1 MSLVVQP
8 TKKDRMIDTVLI
20 ILLSLFGLATLFPL
34 YYVVVMSITPFIE
47 VIENGGFVL
56 WPQNVTFD
64 AYKQIMSSARIPRA
78 LGVTVILAIGGT
90 LLNLLVTM
98 LLAYPLSKKMIP
110 GRNAVLFM
118 IVFTMLFS
126 GGLIPLYLIVNA
138 LGLNNTLFALVI
150 PGLVS
155 AFNMLIMKSYFEGL
169 PEEVEEAARMDGCGE
184 LRTLFKIIIPLSMPI
199 LATLGLFYAINHWN
213 TYFHAIMFITDKELQ
228 PIQVVL
234 RSMIVSPNV
243 GSELQLTNQFQVQ
256 RLPPETVKMATVV
269 VTIFPIIVLYPFLQ
283 KHFMRGFLLGSIKG

>member
-8 TKKDRMIDTVLI
+8 TQKDRMIDTVLI

-47 VIENGGFVL
+47 IIENGGFVL
-56 WPQNVTFD
+56 WPQNITFD
-64 AYKQIMSSARIPRA
+64 AYKQIMSSVRVPRA

-110 GRNAVLFM
+110 GRNVVLFM

-243 GSELQLTNQFQVQ
+243 GSELQLTNQFQMQ